1 MGVMTGITQLFTD
14 LSQCMTFFAA
24 MFQLLPMVVQLL
36 IYFVFGGMLLLG
48 LMKMILRG
56 V

>member
-14 LSQCMTFFAA
+14 LSECMTFFAS
-24 MFQLLPMVVQLL
+24 MFQLLPAVVQLL
-36 IYFVFGGMLLLG
+36 IYFVFGGILLLG

-56 V
+56 A

>member
-14 LSQCMTFFAA
+14 LSECMAFFAS
-24 MFQLLPMVVQLL
+24 MYHLLPAVVQLL
-36 IYFVFGGMLLLG
+36 INFVFGGMVLFG